1 MAYVATIGELGKEF
15 RVEVVPLDG
24 GLYKVVVDGEKELV
38 VDVRRHGCCVYSVLR
53 EGESYEVDVDEQPAG
68 GYGVLVKGEHF
79 HIHLMDEMKK
89 KLLSILGE
97 AVGAGTGEVTTA
109 MPGKVVK
116 VLVSEGDQVKKD
128 QPLVIL
134 EAMKM
139 ENAIKAPYD
148 GVVKTIKVE
157 EGETVEAN
165 AVLVVLEPA
174 D

>member
-1 MAYVATIGELGKEF
+1 MAYVAT
-15 RVEVVPLDG
+15 VEG
-24 GLYKVVVDGEKELV
+24 VDGEFKVEVKPLGGDLYQVIIDGKKEMV
-38 VDVRRHGCCVYSVLR
+38 VDIRRHGCCVYSVLND
-53 EGESYEVDVDEQPAG
+53 GKSFEVDVDKRPAG
-68 GYGVLVKGEHF
+68 GYSVLVQGEHY
-79 HIHLMDEMKK
+79 HIDLMDERKK
-89 KLLSILGE
+89 KLMAILGE
-97 AVGAGTGEVTTA
+97 GVGVGTGEVITA

-139 ENAIKAPYD
+139 ENEFKAPCD
-148 GVVKTIKVE
+148 GVVKSIKVK

-165 AVLVVLEPA
+165 ALLVVLEPT